1 MTVDRRSPRPAGTN
15 AADIRPVV
23 VRSRGP
29 APAWLLFG
37 GVVLGGVLL
46 FGVLDGQR
54 RAATAPSTQM
64 RTVDRVSMP
73 AALPPLY
80 LPAEP
85 PPPPPLPSGPEVV
98 VVTPSPMPVAAPVP
112 RTPAPSAPP
121 LPNFPAPAF
130 AAPAPIP
137 APPQVVAQGSGTG
150 AVLVIDTTAR
160 PAGERGEGAATG
172 NQDSV
177 RTTRLSRR
185 AMTVPQGTLIPA
197 VLETALDSTRPG
209 HVRAVVSRDIT
220 GFDGSHVL
228 IPRGTRLFGDY
239 QSDMAP
245 GQNRALIQWTRL
257 VRPDGVSIALASPS
271 ADMQGRA
278 GVEGRVD
285 SHFLERFGA
294 ALLQTTMNIGGAL
307 ITGAIVDAPVVVA
320 PGSAAAATTA
330 TGAGSRGQST
340 LHVDAGA
347 RVGVLV
353 ARDLEFSS
361 GEPRR

>member
-1 MTVDRRSPRPAGTN
+1 MTVDSHSPPSPGTN

-23 VRSRGP
+23 ARHRGP

-37 GVVLGGVLL
+37 GVILGGVLL
-46 FGVLDGQR
+46 FGVLDSQR
-54 RAATAPSTQM
+54 RGATAPSTQI
-64 RTVDRVSMP
+64 RTVDRVNLP

-85 PPPPPLPSGPEVV
+85 PPPPPLPSGSELV
-98 VVTPSPMPVAAPVP
+98 VVTPSPQPVVAQAP
-112 RTPAPSAPP
+112 RTPAPPAPA

-130 AAPAPIP
+130 ASPGPSPAPT
-137 APPQVVAQGSGTG
+137 QVVAQGGGTG
-150 AVLVIDTTAR
+150 AVLVIDTTAP
-160 PAGERGEGAATG
+160 PAGARGEGAAAAG
-172 NQDSV
+172 DQDPV
-177 RTTRLSRR
+177 RTTRLRRR

-209 HVRAVVSRDIT
+209 HVRAIVSRDIT
-220 GFDGSHVL
+220 GFDGSQIL

-278 GVEGRVD
+278 GVQGRVD

-294 ALLQTTMNIGGAL
+294 ALLQSTMNIGSAL
-307 ITGAIVDAPVVVA
+307 ITGSVAGDTPVVVA
-320 PGSAAAATTA
+320 SMATAAAPT
-330 TGAGSRGQST
+330 AGSHGQAT

-361 GEPRR
+361 GETRR